1 MVMGKSLSD
10 RVLATPS
17 AYARQHYLYV
27 QEIGTLTSMEP
38 HISSREN
45 ISSYLLLTVIQGE
58 GYLTYR
64 GKKHFIR
71 AGDCVYI
78 NCRNQYAH
86 ESTAEHPWTLMWVHF
101 NGNGADDFYKAYQ
114 EQDRGSIFH
123 PANAAAFTDSLTD
136 LFGLM
141 QEKPSLMEL
150 SAHKYLT
157 DLITLCFLEN
167 RAEAG
172 EGRELSPKLMQ
183 VRKYLEE
190 HYQEKISLEELSG
203 LFFISKYHLS
213 REYKKKYGITI
224 GSDLTG
230 RRISHAKSLLR
241 FSDSSIEE
249 IALLCGFADAGY
261 FIKVFKK
268 AENMTPLEYRRKW

>member
-45 ISSYLLLTVIQGE
+45 ISSYLFLTVIQGE

-167 RAEAG
+167 RAEACFP
-172 EGRELSPKLMQ
+172 EN
-183 VRKYLEE
+183 
-190 HYQEKISLEELSG
+190 
-203 LFFISKYHLS
+203 
-213 REYKKKYGITI
+213 
-224 GSDLTG
+224 
-230 RRISHAKSLLR
+230 
-241 FSDSSIEE
+241 
-249 IALLCGFADAGY
+249 
-261 FIKVFKK
+261 K
-268 AENMTPLEYRRKW
+268 A

>member
-1 MVMGKSLSD
+1 MMAKSLSD

-17 AYARQHYLYV
+17 SYAKKHYLYV

-38 HISSREN
+38 HVSSREN
-45 ISSYLLLTVIQGE
+45 ISSYLFLTVQKGE

-64 GKKHFIR
+64 GRKHYIQ

-86 ESTAEHPWTLMWVHF
+86 ESSAEHPWTLMWVHF
-101 NGNGADDFYKAYQ
+101 NGNGADDFYQAYQ
-114 EQDRGSIFH
+114 GQDRSFIFH
-123 PANAAAFTDSLTD
+123 PADTAPFTDSLTA

-141 QEKPSLMEL
+141 QAKPSLMEL

-157 DLITLCFLEN
+157 DIITLIFTEN
-167 RAEAG
+167 RAEGVQGASVSG
-172 EGRELSPKLMQ
+172 KPAQ
-183 VRKYLEE
+183 VRQYLEE
-190 HYQEKISLEELSG
+190 HYME
-203 LFFISKYHLS
+203 
-213 REYKKKYGITI
+213 KKKTYGITI
-224 GSDLTG
+224 GSDLTA
-230 RRISHAKSLLR
+230 RRLSHAKSLLR

-249 IALLCGFADAGY
+249 IAALCGFADAGY

-268 AENMTPLEYRRKW
+268 AENMTPLEYRKKW